1 MKKIE
6 LKLGGIPISKEELEK
21 FIKEFGL
28 KLPNLYK
35 SFILASNGGY
45 PNLSAFGN
53 PYEDGSEVD
62 SFYTITMVDND
73 KIDDL
78 VISSRDVIKTH
89 QILEKNLP
97 SHFYPFADDIGGAKF
112 CFSMKNSDFGSV
124 YLVFLD
130 GTADEPIF
138 ICDSFEEFINGLEN
152 IEIYEED

>member
-1 MKKIE
+1 MKKIQ
-6 LKLGGIPISKEELEK
+6 LIQGGEPISPEELEK
-21 FIKEFGL
+21 FVNEFEL

-62 SFYTITMVDND
+62 SFYAITMVDND
-73 KIDDL
+73 KVDDL

-89 QILEKNLP
+89 QILEKNLS

-112 CFSMKNSDFGSV
+112 CFSMNDLDFGSV
-124 YLVFLD
+124 YLIFLD
-130 GTADEPIF
+130 GTTDEPTF
-138 ICDSFEEFINGLEN
+138 ICDSFEEFINGLED